1 MKTNTHLLTTLPRP
15 EWARDIPADQPLYEL
30 IEAVD
35 VPSEGEEYFPLP
47 IEDYPEVMTVEEL
60 AELLR
65 IERKTIYHL
74 IQKGEIPGVR
84 RIGKQI
90 RISRSAVLRYLEEG
104 NGAPERR
111 RRW

>member
-1 MKTNTHLLTTLPRP
+1 MSSTTDVIP
-15 EWARDIPADQPLYEL
+15 ETTA
-30 IEAVD
+30 EA
-35 VPSEGEEYFPLP
+35 PTSSL
-47 IEDYPEVMTVEEL
+47 PEVLTVDEL
-60 AELLR
+60 AALLR
-65 IERKTIYHL
+65 VDRKTIYHL

-111 RRW
+111 RR